1 MQIANAVRLPDTF
14 TPPKASANEFRTD
27 ASRGEDAKVVS
38 SSQIFGLSTL
48 YTFPA
53 EHHWK
58 AAAADD
64 ALGTWMREERPELP
78 STDNFVRRLTQ
89 ELQQTRERTTWL
101 EQRLARANAEARL

>member
-14 TPPKASANEFRTD
+14 TPSADFAKTLSTD
-27 ASRGEDAKVVS
+27 DNSEEHPQVVS

-53 EHHWK
+53 EHQWE

-64 ALGTWMREERPELP
+64 LLGTWLREKKPELP
-78 STDNFVRRLTQ
+78 STENFVRRLTQ
-89 ELQQTRERTTWL
+89 ELQQTRERMTWL
-101 EQRLARANAEARL
+101 ERRLARAKAVARL